1 MVSESFNQS
10 IISHS
15 FSWARLVGTSASFSL
30 TRLLSKIGL
39 LVSQLSSISVNHIST
54 DSFVF
59 FTNDKNK
66 QSKTLPLSHC
76 LQEQIFP
83 WFVVFCNV
91 RRIKNDAVAKDLNL
105 CEQQSKRG
113 IPGWEKI
120 AVSRPTLPDENKRLL
135 VV

>member
-54 DSFVF
+54 ERFLSLLIQ
-59 FTNDKNK
+59 KHK

-76 LQEQIFP
+76 LQVQIFP
-83 WFVVFCNV
+83 WFEVFCNV
-91 RRIKNDAVAKDLNL
+91 RRIKNDSIAQDLNL

-113 IPGWEKI
+113 IPGWQKI
-120 AVSRPTLPDENKRLL
+120 AVSCPTLPDENKKLII
-135 VV
+135 V